1 MAKKKE
7 KDIFEPLRKAGTNGD
22 NYNVSTGDI
31 IKRLKKWQKIC
42 SFRITGVDYNAMTL
56 KFDVLPKDIKSFV
69 RDAYDICPDLVQ
81 FEEETDLPAYEK
93 QLPQTK
99 KLDFW
104 WD

>member
-22 NYNVSTGDI
+22 NYDISTEDI

-56 KFDVLPKDIKSFV
+56 KFDVLPRDIKAFV
-69 RDAYDICPDLVQ
+69 RDAYDLCPDLVQ
-81 FEEETDLPAYEK
+81 FEEETDLPGYEK
-93 QLPQTK
+93 QLPKTK